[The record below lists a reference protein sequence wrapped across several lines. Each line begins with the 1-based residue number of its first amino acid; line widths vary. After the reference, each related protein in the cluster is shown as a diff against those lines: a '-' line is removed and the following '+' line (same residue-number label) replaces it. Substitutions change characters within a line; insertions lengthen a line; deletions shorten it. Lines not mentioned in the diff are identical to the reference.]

1 MYLFMSYTIIKSC
14 PKLITYL
21 VSKTWVLMF
30 LTFSAKFFYNNVIYV
45 MNWISCLSV
54 IDWLTNYGKLAQCE
68 WCRPFNSMGVCDI
81 ESFPCS
87 SFIIWTKES
96 HVCFFKC
103 QSIVIFAFI
112 SSCSFSTCCLSTWLH
127 VMITA
132 TTLIGTL
139 SNLKGFDT
147 IVVVVVSF
155 VWNMFWTFVFYR
167 QLGALCL
174 ELEQIIQEC
183 FNGTLVELIGCAITS
198 TTNSTTL
205 VGTTSISNSSIFLL
219 WQVFLEWL
227 VLPQFE

>member
-1 MYLFMSYTIIKSC
+1 
-14 PKLITYL
+14 
-21 VSKTWVLMF
+21 
-30 LTFSAKFFYNNVIYV
+30 
-45 MNWISCLSV
+45 
-54 IDWLTNYGKLAQCE
+54 
-68 WCRPFNSMGVCDI
+68 
-81 ESFPCS
+81 
-87 SFIIWTKES
+87 
-96 HVCFFKC
+96 
-103 QSIVIFAFI
+103 
-112 SSCSFSTCCLSTWLH
+112 
-127 VMITA
+127 
-132 TTLIGTL
+132 
-139 SNLKGFDT
+139 
-147 IVVVVVSF
+147 VVSF